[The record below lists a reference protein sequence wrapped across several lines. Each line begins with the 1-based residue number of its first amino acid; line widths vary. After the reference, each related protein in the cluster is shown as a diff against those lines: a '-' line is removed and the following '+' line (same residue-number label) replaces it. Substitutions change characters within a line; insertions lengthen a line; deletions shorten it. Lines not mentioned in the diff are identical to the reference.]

1 MTELDRVSPKEK
13 SLESGAL
20 QAVSIELS
28 GPLPHPQLLRQ
39 YDEVVPDGAER
50 IVQLAEDQVH
60 HRQAMELRGQSF
72 TFVLAMI
79 VVLGG
84 IAVTALGNSPEGLVP
99 LIIAL
104 AGLGGLFIYREL
116 QSRSA

>member
-1 MTELDRVSPKEK
+1 MTELDRASSERAI
-13 SLESGAL
+13 ESGVL

-39 YDEVVPDGAER
+39 YGEVVPRGAER
-50 IVQLAEDQVH
+50 IVKLAEDQVH
-60 HRQAMELRGQSF
+60 HRQVMELRGQSF

-84 IAVTALGNSPEGLVP
+84 IAVTALGNSAEGLVP
-99 LIIAL
+99 LLVAL
-104 AGLGGLFIYREL
+104 AGLGGLFVYREL
-116 QSRSA
+116 QSRSS